1 MSKTLPL
8 RSRLQCTNI
17 DRHIANIWHM
27 DHWLIYTHIS
37 EVYGHKIIAILA
49 DWSDKKHYWYH
60 YVGSFPIRLLCDFFV
75 SQQHNNVPYSTE
87 IIAHDVSVVLT
98 QSIYMNVAYGK

>member
-1 MSKTLPL
+1 
-8 RSRLQCTNI
+8 
-17 DRHIANIWHM
+17 M

-60 YVGSFPIRLLCDFFV
+60 YVGSFPFTFNNALLPP
-75 SQQHNNVPYSTE
+75 SNVFGPT
-87 IIAHDVSVVLT
+87 AHT
-98 QSIYMNVAYGK
+98 SILP